1 MESVRYMTD
10 KAFSVNEALRFAR
23 HDFLN
28 QLQLIKMNID
38 LERLD
43 EAKEVINH
51 YTTEVKA
58 FYELSKLSLP
68 LTSEWLQTVN
78 WRFAGFQVKISSH
91 IETTCNALL
100 DTSIRDVLEQAI
112 KLLHTQLSP
121 FTEQQLHIHIVCTQS
136 EFKLT
141 FEAIGEWEPIQH
153 EINHEPQVTLTH
165 ECKTA
170 KNWRFHIEESKEG

>member
-1 MESVRYMTD
+1 MTD
-10 KAFSVNEALRFAR
+10 KAFSVNEALRFAK

-38 LERLD
+38 LARLD
-43 EAKEVINH
+43 DAKAVIDH

-58 FYELSKLSLP
+58 LYELSKLSLP

-78 WRFAGFQVKISSH
+78 WRFAGFQVNITSD
-91 IETTCNALL
+91 IETTCKPHL
-100 DTSIRDVLEQAI
+100 DEPIRDVLEQAI
-112 KLLHTQLSP
+112 KILHNELSP
-121 FTEQQLHIHIVCTQS
+121 FTEQLLHIHIVCNQS

-141 FEAIGEWEPIQH
+141 FDAKGEWEPLRH
-153 EINHEPQVTLTH
+153 DINYAPQVTLTH
-165 ECKTA
+165 ECKTT

>member
-1 MESVRYMTD
+1 MTD

-38 LERLD
+38 LARLD
-43 EAKEVINH
+43 DAKTVIDH

-58 FYELSKLSLP
+58 LYELSKLCLP

-78 WRFAGFQVKISSH
+78 WRFAGFQVNLTSD
-91 IETTCNALL
+91 IETPCNPLL
-100 DTSIRDVLEQAI
+100 DEPIREVLEQAI
-112 KLLHTQLSP
+112 KQLHKDLSP
-121 FTEQQLHIHIVCTQS
+121 FTEQLLHIHIVCTQTD
-136 EFKLT
+136 FKLT
-141 FEAIGEWEPIQH
+141 FDAKGEWEPLTH
-153 EINHEPQVTLTH
+153 DLNYEPQVTLTH
-165 ECKTA
+165 ECKTT

>member
-1 MESVRYMTD
+1 MTD

-38 LERLD
+38 LARLD
-43 EAKEVINH
+43 DAKEVIDH

-58 FYELSKLSLP
+58 FYELAKLNLP
-68 LTSEWLQTVN
+68 LTSEWLQTMN
-78 WRFAGFQVKISSH
+78 WRFAGFQVNISSQ
-91 IETTCNALL
+91 IESTCNTLL
-100 DTSIRDVLEQAI
+100 DASIRHVLEQAI
-112 KLLHTQLSP
+112 TLLHTQLSP
-121 FTEQQLHIHIVCTQS
+121 FKEQHLNIHILCTQS

-141 FEAIGEWEPIQH
+141 FESIGEWEPIQH
-153 EINHEPQVTLTH
+153 EINHEPLVTLTH

-170 KNWRFHIEESKEG
+170 TKWRFHIEESKEG